1 MKILI
6 VGLVKDVQLLRLQEE
21 GKKRGHKVEGCYAA
35 DLVLDCNNDGF
46 DAFLADGRRLKD
58 YDLVYLMV
66 SSKRWEWYTAAYYLS
81 ENFGTLIVNRKTVEP
96 NYKYYLTPA
105 IDYLRQ
111 TQNDLPYPASC
122 IVFNKKGAEAIIG
135 KFAYYPVVVKT
146 SSGRQGKGVYL
157 CHNFDEVKGAIEEIH
172 QTGVQA
178 VVIREFIPNDGDLR
192 IFTVGYKAIGAMKRI
207 PTREGEFRS
216 NISQGGRGEKFDLE
230 NYPEI
235 KEIAEEAAK
244 VSRTEIAG
252 VDIIINKETG
262 QPYVLEVNPSPQFEG
277 LEKYT
282 GVNAA
287 LEIIKY
293 FESLYSTKP
302 GLAE

>member
-6 VGLVKDVQLLRLQEE
+6 AGLVTNIQLLRLQEE
-21 GKKRGHKVEGCYAA
+21 GGKLGHQVEGCYAA
-35 DLVLDCNNDGF
+35 DLILECKTNGF
-46 DAFLADGRRLKD
+46 DAFLADGRHLKD
-58 YDLVYLMV
+58 YNLIYLMV
-66 SSKRWEWYTAAYYLS
+66 GNRRWEWYTAASYLA
-81 ENFGTLIVNRKTVEP
+81 ENFGTLIVNRKTVEAG
-96 NYKYYLTPA
+96 YKYYLTPA

-111 TQNDLPYPASC
+111 TQNNLPYPASC
-122 IVFNKKGAEAIIG
+122 VVFNKKGAEAVIG
-135 KFAYYPVVVKT
+135 KFNYPLIVKT
-146 SSGRQGKGVYL
+146 SAGRQGRGVYL
-157 CHNFDEVKGAIEEIH
+157 CHNFDEVKNAIEEIH
-172 QTGVQA
+172 HTGVKA

-192 IFTVGYKAIGAMKRI
+192 IFTVGFKAIGAMKRV

-216 NISQGGRGEKFDLE
+216 NISQGGRGEKFELD

-235 KEIAEEAAK
+235 KKIAENAAK

-252 VDIIINKETG
+252 VDIIINKDTG
-262 QPYVLEVNPSPQFEG
+262 KPYILEVNPSPQFEG

-293 FESLYSTKP
+293 FESLRKHSTTP
-302 GLAE
+302 SG

>member
-1 MKILI
+1 MRILI
-6 VGLVKDVQLLRLQEE
+6 AGLVKNIQLLRLQEE
-21 GKKRGHKVEGCYAA
+21 GAKRGHQVEGCYAA
-35 DLVLDCNNDGF
+35 DLVLDCSNSGF

-58 YDLVYLMV
+58 YDLIYLMV
-66 SSKRWEWYTAAYYLS
+66 GNRRWEWYTAASYLAD
-81 ENFGTLIVNRKTVEP
+81 NFGTLIVNRKTVEAG
-96 NYKYYLTPA
+96 YKYYLTPA

-111 TQNDLPYPASC
+111 TQNNLPYPASC
-122 IVFNKKGAEAIIG
+122 VVFNKKGAKSVID
-135 KFAYYPVVVKT
+135 KFNYPVIVKT
-146 SSGRQGKGVYL
+146 SAGRQGRGVYL
-157 CHNFDEVKGAIEEIH
+157 CHNFDEVKNAIEQIH
-172 QTGVQA
+172 QTGVKA

-192 IFTVGYKAIGAMKRI
+192 IFTVGFKAIGAMKRI

-216 NISQGGRGEKFDLE
+216 NISQGGRGEKFDLD

-235 KEIAEEAAK
+235 KQIAENAAK

-262 QPYVLEVNPSPQFEG
+262 KPYILEVNPSPQFEG

-282 GVNAA
+282 GVNVA

-293 FESLYSTKP
+293 FESLCKHSTTP
-302 GLAE
+302 FG

>member
-1 MKILI
+1 MRILI
-6 VGLVKDVQLLRLQEE
+6 AGLVKNIQLLRLQEE
-21 GKKRGHKVEGCYAA
+21 GAKYGHQVEGCYAA
-35 DLVLDCNNDGF
+35 DLVLDCNNSGF
-46 DAFLADGRRLKD
+46 DAFLADGRQLKD
-58 YDLVYLMV
+58 YDLIYLIV
-66 SSKRWEWYTAAYYLS
+66 GSRRWEWYTAASYLAD
-81 ENFGTLIVNRKTVEP
+81 NFGTLIVNGKTVEAG
-96 NYKYYLTPA
+96 YKYYLTPA

-111 TQNDLPYPASC
+111 TQNNLPYPASC
-122 IVFNKKGAEAIIG
+122 VVFNKKGAKAVID
-135 KFAYYPVVVKT
+135 KFNYPVIVKT
-146 SSGRQGKGVYL
+146 SAGRQGRGVYL
-157 CHNFDEVKGAIEEIH
+157 CHNFDEVENAIEQIH
-172 QTGVQA
+172 QTGVKA

-192 IFTVGYKAIGAMKRI
+192 IFTVGFKAIGAMKRI

-216 NISQGGRGEKFDLE
+216 NISQGGRGEKFEID

-235 KEIAEEAAK
+235 KQIAENAAK

-262 QPYVLEVNPSPQFEG
+262 KPYILEVNPSPQFEG

-293 FESLYSTKP
+293 FESLRKHSITP
-302 GLAE
+302 FG